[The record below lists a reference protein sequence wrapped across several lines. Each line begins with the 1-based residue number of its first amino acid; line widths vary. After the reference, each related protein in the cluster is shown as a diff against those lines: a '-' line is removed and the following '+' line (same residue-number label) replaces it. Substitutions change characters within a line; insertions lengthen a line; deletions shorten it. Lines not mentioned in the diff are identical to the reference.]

1 MINPKPTIPSFLRFR
16 HPRQDPFWS
25 LVKPKLVKATQ
36 NAKKTKEALSYDHY
50 MGIAKKS
57 AVEYLMCNG
66 VEAEGD

>member
-1 MINPKPTIPSFLRFR
+1 M
-16 HPRQDPFWS
+16 
-25 LVKPKLVKATQ
+25 VKPKLVKATQ